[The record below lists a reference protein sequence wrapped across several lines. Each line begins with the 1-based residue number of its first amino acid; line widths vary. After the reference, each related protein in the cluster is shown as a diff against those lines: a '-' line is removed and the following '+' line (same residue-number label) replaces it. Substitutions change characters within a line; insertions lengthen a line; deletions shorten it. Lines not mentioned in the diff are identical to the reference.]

1 MPATTQI
8 RPIPSEL
15 RGRLDKLLLMLG
27 SEHEGESAAAAGKIT
42 ALLKQHGLDWH
53 DVVGSIGQAARS
65 APHPPPPKPKPQG
78 GPQSMTAEE
87 LKKLVHLILRS
98 PINNR
103 SRQFLAGIMDRAQIY
118 GRVTFSDKQWI
129 WLRDLAR
136 RAGAI

>member
-1 MPATTQI
+1 MARSIPLEI
-8 RPIPSEL
+8 RE
-15 RGRLDKLLLMLG
+15 RLNKLLLLLG
-27 SEHEGESAAAAGKIT
+27 SNHEGESAAAASKVT

-53 DVVGSIGQAARS
+53 DLVGSIGEAARA
-65 APHPPPPKPKPQG
+65 APKSPPRKAEAPG

-87 LKKLVHLILRS
+87 LKRMVHLILRS

-103 SRQFLAGIMDRAQIY
+103 SRQFLAGLVDRAQIY